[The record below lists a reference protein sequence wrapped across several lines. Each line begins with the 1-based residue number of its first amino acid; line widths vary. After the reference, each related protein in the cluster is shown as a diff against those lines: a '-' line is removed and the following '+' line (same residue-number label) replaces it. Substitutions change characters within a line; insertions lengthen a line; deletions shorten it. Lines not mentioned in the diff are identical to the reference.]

1 VWAQLTKPYSSI
13 KRLQISEW
21 RSFVNTTAIIQQ
33 YSPIRYIALARM
45 SRKVKKPVEERVISV
60 SDP

>member
-13 KRLQISEW
+13 KRLQISGW
-21 RSFVNTTAIIQQ
+21 RGSVNTTAIIQQ
-33 YSPIRYIALARM
+33 YSPIRNIALARM